1 MNYGKI
7 VHILGSLLQVEGF
20 LLALP
25 LLVALLYGEK
35 CWLTLGA
42 VMIGAIVLGTL
53 LRMKKTNR
61 LQIHAKEGFVITA
74 LGWLLLSFVGALPFW
89 ISGEIP
95 GFTDAFFESASGFTT
110 TGASILT
117 NVEAMSHGLLF
128 WRSLT
133 HWIGGMGVLVFI
145 LAVLPSNADDMNIMK
160 AESPG
165 PSVEKML
172 PKVRQTA
179 KMLYAIYLGLT
190 ILNILLLMI
199 FGMPVFDSFCL
210 SFGAAGTGGFGVRN
224 DSVASYS
231 TSCQIIITIFMFLFG
246 VNFKLYFLIIFRKF
260 KDVLKSEEVL
270 VYTIIYVVAVGFVT
284 FGIVSDVGNF
294 GTALKE
300 SAFQVSSIMTTT
312 GYATTDFNLWG
323 SMPKGIL
330 VMIMFIGACAGS
342 TGGGMKVSRWILWFK
357 QLKSELSHF
366 LHPRSVKKIRLEG
379 KVVDQETLRTT
390 NVYMM
395 AYLLVFAVSL
405 FLISFDGFDLESTFT
420 AVAAT
425 QNNIGP
431 GLGVVGPTGG
441 YSSFSILSKWVMIF
455 DMIAGRLELFPM
467 LILFA
472 PSTWKRK

>member
-405 FLISFDGFDLESTFT
+405 FLISFDGFDLESSFT